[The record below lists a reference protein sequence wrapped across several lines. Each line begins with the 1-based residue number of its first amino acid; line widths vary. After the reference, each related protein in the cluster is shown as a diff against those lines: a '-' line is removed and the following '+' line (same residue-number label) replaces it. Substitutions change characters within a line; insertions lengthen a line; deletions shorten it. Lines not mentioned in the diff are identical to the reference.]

1 MGINDKIRDG
11 YNWVFGG
18 MTNHGQEGF
27 ILRGRLVDLSDKPY
41 GAAALAK
48 IDALAADGFDM
59 NTEGKEVFKTFMDG
73 LTDHLKKLPVD
84 QRFGEFK
91 YAVSKFGGG
100 QIEDMMSAFDNAPSN
115 VQQALM
121 NAVTANP
128 RFVDHVVNNDTGPLA
143 NLLTKENLNTYG
155 NQIADILNSVAS
167 DPNYPLEKLDK
178 LGVDAKAFF
187 EEQAKGDKANKEKLA
202 ELQKNLLNSVRDAGG
217 NIPAFANINGE
228 MLMRFL
234 HNLMTGD
241 LEGAI
246 NEFGNDLGLKG
257 DQLANFQ
264 ELARPL
270 AGMVKFMGQDYYEYG
285 MHYGPRAFAGG
296 QQYFQ
301 TATDLWH
308 GNRVEYK
315 PQVAAADNTVGDG
328 AALDTGDKP
337 VQLASA
343 DYSDVSFTAPA
354 NVSGQGLDGV
364 TKMTAGTA
372 NDYLAGKGITSTVTP
387 DQERAVAAY
396 DAQTETI
403 RRMSNQNAFAMA

>member
-1 MGINDKIRDG
+1 MAWDFWNNLWGGESEVLKGRLEEMTNKPYAQQALAVLNQVSADG
-11 YNWVFGG
+11 YDAKTERTKVLTPYLKGVGEYLQTVSADKRFEAFK
-18 MTNHGQEGF
+18 QE
-27 ILRGRLVDLSDKPY
+27 I
-41 GAAALAK
+41 AA
-48 IDALAADGFDM
+48 IDATGTTGPLLSGFD
-59 NTEGKEVFKTFMDG
+59 K
-73 LTDHLKKLPVD
+73 
-84 QRFGEFK
+84 
-91 YAVSKFGGG
+91 
-100 QIEDMMSAFDNAPSN
+100 APAN

-128 RFVDHVVNNDTGPLA
+128 NFVDHVANNGTGPMA
-143 NLLTKENLNTYG
+143 SLLTEKNLKTYG
-155 NQIADILNSVAS
+155 NQIADILNDIANKPGAPPPEGNGY
-167 DPNYPLEKLDK
+167 DFKKLDT
-178 LGVDAKAFF
+178 LGNNAKAFF
-187 EEQAKGDKANKEKLA
+187 EEQAKGDKADKEKLA
-202 ELQKNLLNSVRDAGG
+202 KLQQDLMNSVRDAGG
-217 NIPAFANINGE
+217 NIPAFANLNGE
-228 MLMRFL
+228 MLLRFL
-234 HNLMTGD
+234 HNIMTGD
-241 LEGAI
+241 LDTAI

-270 AGMVKFMGQDYYEYG
+270 GGIMKFMGQDYYEYA
-285 MHYGPRAFAGG
+285 MHYGPRAVAAGK
-296 QQYFQ
+296 QYYEMGK
-301 TATDLWH
+301 DLSQ
-308 GNRVEYK
+308 GPREEYR
-315 PQVAAADNTVGDG
+315 PQV